1 VAPAVGGGE
10 DSGRVP
16 RREVGQLATRAG
28 FFDER
33 TLMNRARSSLPRRT
47 AALLAVAIVG
57 VLAFSGTASAATY
70 SVNTTAD
77 EASSPAAC
85 SGAPGDCSLR
95 QAIFKADTNGEEAD
109 TIVVPAGHYGLTIE
123 PGSEDTETGD
133 LDITD
138 GIVTIEGAGARKTV
152 IDASAIED
160 RVFEVYADAS
170 LALSGATVTGGRT
183 EDEGGGILV
192 ENGGLSLHGVA
203 LVDNEAFNS
212 GYGGGIYSEE
222 SELEIVDSTI
232 ADNRNSGD
240 GGGICAYE
248 SEIVIENSTIADN
261 TTDTSLY
268 PSSPGWGA
276 YGGGMEIY
284 GGPLLAMVNV
294 TITGN
299 KVIDGNGG
307 EEGDGAGIAGGEFDA
322 YEIANT
328 IVYGNVGEEVNETG
342 QCTETLESLGHNME
356 QAEPEEEPRCFEE
369 ASDLIA
375 DPQLGSLA
383 DNGGE
388 TDTVALASTSPAI
401 HAGDAAL
408 CPPTDQRGIARTGG
422 CDIGAFQYAPPAPPT
437 PAPSPA
443 PAPAPKGSKFGIKK
457 IIHLRSKGIAK
468 LKISCNGGGEIKLS
482 GKQLKSVDRR
492 VAAGVVYI
500 PVAPT
505 GSLEKKLMASGKVH
519 VTARVWFTPDSGHE
533 RIKDKKVGLWL
544 ISS

>member
-1 VAPAVGGGE
+1 MNRVHSPAV
-10 DSGRVP
+10 
-16 RREVGQLATRAG
+16 
-28 FFDER
+28 
-33 TLMNRARSSLPRRT
+33 RRT
-47 AALLAVAIVG
+47 AALLGAAFVAL
-57 VLAFSGTASAATY
+57 LAFAGVASAATY

-77 EASSPAAC
+77 QAPSPAAC

-95 QAIFKADTNGEEAD
+95 QAIFKADFNGEESD

-138 GIVTIEGAGARKTV
+138 GAVTIEGAGARQTIV
-152 IDASAIED
+152 DASAIED
-160 RVFEVYADAS
+160 RVFQVYAGAA

-183 EDEGGGILV
+183 EDEGGGIEV
-192 ENGGLSLHGVA
+192 NEGGLSLDGVSV
-203 LVDNEAFNS
+203 VDNEAFND
-212 GYGGGIYSEE
+212 GYGGGIYVEE
-222 SELEIVDSTI
+222 GELEIVDSTI
-232 ADNRNSGD
+232 AHNRNSGD
-240 GGGICAYE
+240 GGGICAYD
-248 SEIVIENSTIADN
+248 SEISIENSTIADN

-268 PSSPGWGA
+268 PASPGWGA
-276 YGGGMEIY
+276 YGGGLEVY
-284 GGPLLAMVNV
+284 SGPLLRMVNV
-294 TITGN
+294 TISGN

-307 EEGDGAGIAGGEFDA
+307 EEGNGAGIAADEFDA

-328 IVYGNVGEEVNETG
+328 IVFGNIAEEVGETG
-342 QCTETLESLGHNME
+342 QCTETLASLGHNLE
-356 QAEPEEEPRCFEE
+356 QAEPEGEPRCFEE

-408 CPPTDQRGIARTGG
+408 CPPTDQRGVARTGG

-443 PAPAPKGSKFGIKK
+443 PVPAPKGSKFGIKK

-468 LKISCNGGGEIKLS
+468 LKIACNGGGEIKLS
-482 GKQLKSVDRR
+482 GKQLESVDRR

-505 GSLEKKLMASGKVH
+505 ASLKKKLMASGKVH
-519 VTARVWFTPDSGHE
+519 VTARVWYTPDSGRE